1 MTKGYCFASSLPP
14 YLLECA
20 SIAIMRALCGRPRI
34 SDGCADAGE
43 SGRLSSLAPPPSFE
57 PPMLVLSRKVGET
70 ILIGDNIAVTVVQV
84 GPGSVRLGVE
94 APQEVVIVR
103 EEIRGQVK
111 SGPQREGRPAKQP

>member
-1 MTKGYCFASSLPP
+1 
-14 YLLECA
+14 
-20 SIAIMRALCGRPRI
+20 
-34 SDGCADAGE
+34 
-43 SGRLSSLAPPPSFE
+43 
-57 PPMLVLSRKVGET
+57 MLVLSRKVGET